1 MVMIE
6 LNKDL
11 QIFLLNI
18 AKEAIEFYLE
28 YNRKPNR
35 YDLEIQKYQNEKIL
49 NQEFAAFVTL
59 KQNHDLRGCIGSLV
73 ADKPLIDQIIY
84 QAVNASF
91 FDDRFQ
97 PLSEYEISSIDIE
110 ISILSN
116 PQPINHFNEIRIGT
130 DGIILMKN
138 NKSALFLPEV
148 ATEQEWDLET
158 TLINLCQKAG
168 LNDYDWME
176 NSRLETFQ
184 SFKFNSSSYITKH

>member
-11 QIFLLNI
+11 QIFLLNT
-18 AKEAIEFYLE
+18 AKAAIEYYLE
-28 YNRKPNR
+28 YNRTPNR

-116 PQPINHFNEIRIGT
+116 PKPINHFNEIRIGT

>member
-1 MVMIE
+1 MIE
-6 LNKDL
+6 LDKDL

-18 AKEAIEFYLE
+18 AKAAIEFYLRH
-28 YNRKPNR
+28 NRRPNC
-35 YDLEIQKYQNEKIL
+35 YDLEIEEYLNDKIL
-49 NQEFAAFVTL
+49 KQKFAAFVTL
-59 KQNHDLRGCIGSLV
+59 KQQHNLRGCIGSLV
-73 ADKPLIDQIIY
+73 ADKPLIDQIIF
-84 QAVNASF
+84 QAVNAGF
-91 FDDRFQ
+91 FDNRFQ

-148 ATEQEWDLET
+148 ATEQGWDLET

-168 LNDYDWME
+168 LNHYDWME
-176 NSRLETFQ
+176 NARFETFQ
-184 SFKFNSSSYITKH
+184 SFHFNN

>member
-1 MVMIE
+1 MIE

-11 QIFLLNI
+11 QIFLLNT
-18 AKEAIEFYLE
+18 AKAAIEYYLE

-35 YDLEIQKYQNEKIL
+35 YDLDIQKYQNEKIL

-84 QAVNASF
+84 QAVNAGF
-91 FDDRFQ
+91 FDNRFQ

-116 PQPINHFNEIRIGT
+116 PQAINHFNEIRIGT

-148 ATEQEWDLET
+148 ATEQGWDLEIA
-158 TLINLCQKAG
+158 LINLCQKAG
-168 LNDYDWME
+168 LNDYDWM
-176 NSRLETFQ
+176 NNTRFETFQ
-184 SFKFNSSSYITKH
+184 SLKFSSSSYIKGN